1 MPYRGTMDFMK
12 FAPRRPSPMN
22 GIKPSKK
29 DLAPF
34 RLAPVDDILPAEDE
48 TTPLRMLIVGVNPS
62 PWTAAVNAPFAH
74 PANRFW
80 PSLYKS
86 GIISQLVDASAGL
99 PDSVLEEFAAKRIGL
114 TNFISGMATA
124 RADELTKEQLRIGAQ
139 RIVELANALHPES
152 VAVAGITAYRD
163 AFGLRKAKL
172 GWQNP
177 AEVKLPEGWPVD
189 VQLWVVPQPSGINA
203 HENIESLGQ
212 KWAAVWQATE
222 PTA

>member
-1 MPYRGTMDFMK
+1 MK

-22 GIKPSKK
+22 GQKPTKQ
-29 DLAPF
+29 DLAGS
-34 RLAPVDDILPAEDE
+34 RLAAVEDILPAEDE
-48 TTPLRMLIVGVNPS
+48 TTRLRMLIVGVNPS

-80 PSLYKS
+80 PSLFRS
-86 GIISQLVDASAGL
+86 GVLSQLVDASRGL
-99 PDSVLEEFAAKRIGL
+99 PDSVLQEFADKRIGL
-114 TNFISGMATA
+114 TNFISETATA
-124 RADELTKEQLRIGAQ
+124 RADELTKEQLRMGAG
-139 RIVELANALHPES
+139 RIVKLVAKLRPES

-172 GWQNP
+172 GLQDPELVDIP
-177 AEVKLPEGWPVD
+177 AGWPAD

-212 KWAAVWQATE
+212 KWAAVWNATE
-222 PTA
+222 PAG